1 MMPAKDPLPKL
12 RGEETPMAKAIRC
25 RDVGVDC
32 DFEATS
38 ETVDDLMRQCAAHA
52 KSAHGMDQIPP
63 ELAAKVQSAIR
74 DV

>member
-1 MMPAKDPLPKL
+1 
-12 RGEETPMAKAIRC
+12 MAKSISC

-32 DFEATS
+32 DFQATG
-38 ETVDDLMRQCAAHA
+38 ETVDDVLQQCASHA
-52 KSAHGMDQIPP
+52 KSAHGIDEITP